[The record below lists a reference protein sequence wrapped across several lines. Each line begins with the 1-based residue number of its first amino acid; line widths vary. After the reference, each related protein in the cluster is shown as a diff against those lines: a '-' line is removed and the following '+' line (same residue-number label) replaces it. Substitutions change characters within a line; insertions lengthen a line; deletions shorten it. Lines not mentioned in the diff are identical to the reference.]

1 MGDWSKTYSS
11 MQPSALLILLLV
23 SFAALADDSNFEF
36 TGHTKLNAT
45 SQSYPDDSAI
55 RAFLGSSS
63 LDAQADARL
72 NLKWRSNGWAFNA
85 DYQLVGLHGD
95 SLGLGSGL
103 PPATGIALNRLP
115 NDDRRLFNLTDV
127 ISDSGKNAVLH
138 RLDRLWLGYTTEKT
152 VVRFGRQTLSW
163 GNGLF
168 YAPMDLV
175 NPFDPATIDTEYK
188 AGDDMLYGQY
198 LRDSGD
204 DVQGAVVI
212 RRDAIS
218 GDVESD
224 VATYAVKYHGF
235 TEELE
240 YDVLL
245 AETYA
250 DAVLGI
256 GLGRSL
262 GGAQWGSDLVITDT
276 DGDTYVQFVTNLSY
290 SWTMKGKNMSGVIE
304 YHFNGFGQ
312 SEGRYDPLSLAGNPE
327 LLARIARG
335 QMFTLGRHYLAG
347 SVTIEMTPLWTVTP
361 VLLANAGD
369 PSALLQLTTNYSLG
383 DNTILLGSIN
393 LPMGSSGTEFG
404 GIETGVPGLY
414 LSSGASVFAQFA
426 WYF

>member
-1 MGDWSKTYSS
+1 MR
-11 MQPSALLILLLV
+11 PSALLILLLV

-36 TGHTKLNAT
+36 TGHTKLNAI
-45 SQSYPDDSAI
+45 SQTYPDDSAI
-55 RAFLGSSS
+55 RSFLGSSS
-63 LDAQADARL
+63 LDTQAIVRL
-72 NLKWRSNGWAFNA
+72 NLKWRNKGWGFDA
-85 DYQLVGLHGD
+85 DYQLLGLHGD
-95 SLGLGSGL
+95 SIGLGGGL
-103 PPATGIALNRLP
+103 SPSVGNLLNRLP

-138 RLDRLWLGYTTEKT
+138 RLDRLWLGYTTDKT
-152 VVRFGRQTLSW
+152 VIRFGRQALTW

-188 AGDDMLYGQY
+188 AGDDMMYAQY

-204 DVQGAVVI
+204 DVQAAVVV
-212 RRDAIS
+212 RRDPLS

-224 VATYAVKYHGF
+224 EATYAVKYHGF
-235 TEELE
+235 AGELE

-256 GLGRSL
+256 GLGHSL
-262 GGAQWGSDLVITDT
+262 GGAHWSSDIVITDT
-276 DGDTYVQFVTNLSY
+276 QSDTFVQFVTNLSY
-290 SWTMKGKNMSGVIE
+290 SWTMKNRNMSGAIE

-312 SEGRYDPLSLAGNPE
+312 SDGRYDPLSLADNPD
-327 LLARIARG
+327 LLARLARG

-347 SVTIEMTPLWTVTP
+347 SVMIEMTPLWSVTP
-361 VLLANAGD
+361 VLLANIGD
-369 PSALLQLTTNYSLG
+369 PSALLQLMSTYSLG
-383 DNTILLGSIN
+383 DNMTLRGSIN
-393 LPMGSSGTEFG
+393 LPIGSSGTEFG

-414 LSSGASVFAQFA
+414 LSTGPGVFAQFA